1 MLLQDVIHETW
12 NCVGSVL
19 DALVDAAN
27 SDLVW
32 ASDVSGCVLKKRLP
46 IPEIQQSYTE
56 GEESCSDA
64 IVLDVAHDDS
74 KNHARKANQ
83 NEFIGHESKRQRSVT
98 DSLTERRWEI
108 PPNKNNSESANINND
123 NSREN
128 LNVGDNSHEQVK
140 DDKKQ
145 VRVLL
150 KGRTRHKAKELLNKI
165 DTSSHVKSEVA
176 KITSPTTKVVNLASK
191 ADETRLNSD
200 KRLQS
205 TVFSSLDIL
214 RKGLMKKPTVLDQ
227 NQSVIVESGK
237 RIVDSCG
244 ESVSSIENTSFAR
257 SSNAEIP
264 ETNLENIK
272 LSVIYFKFN

>member
-1 MLLQDVIHETW
+1 
-12 NCVGSVL
+12 L
-19 DALVDAAN
+19 DAT
-27 SDLVW
+27 
-32 ASDVSGCVLKKRLP
+32 P
-46 IPEIQQSYTE
+46 
-56 GEESCSDA
+56 
-64 IVLDVAHDDS
+64 DDT
-74 KNHARKANQ
+74 KNHSRKANQ
-83 NEFIGHESKRQRSVT
+83 NEFIGHEYKRQRSDT
-98 DSLTERRWEI
+98 DSLTERRLGT
-108 PPNKNNSESANINND
+108 PPNQHNSQSAAINND
-123 NSREN
+123 NSHEN
-128 LNVGDNSHEQVK
+128 LNVGDTGHEQVK

-165 DTSSHVKSEVA
+165 DTSSQVKSEVA

-214 RKGLMKKPTVLDQ
+214 RKGLMKKPIVLDQ

-264 ETNLENIK
+264 ETDLENIK
-272 LSVIYFKFN
+272 LTVIYL